1 MGNYEIGVDIGG
13 TFTDVILIDPS
24 GRVNSHKLLSTP
36 DNFSNAMI
44 KGIEQICARA
54 NIEPSSI
61 TKIVHGT
68 TVVTNA
74 CIEMKG
80 AKVGLLTTQGFR
92 DILEIGRGR
101 LPAVLDLTW
110 EKPPPL
116 VPRYL
121 RREVIERID
130 GNGKVKEHLDHE
142 SVEVAVKNLL
152 DENIES
158 IAVCL
163 INSPANP
170 IHEIAVSK
178 IIKHL
183 APNIPLSIS
192 SEVMPMYSE
201 YERTSEV
208 TLNAYVMPLVKQYLT
223 SLKQE
228 LKSIGISAPLYIM
241 QSNGGMTT
249 PENAMAR
256 PIEIIECGP
265 AAGVV
270 GATRLSDHSHSSLIT
285 FDMGGTTA
293 KASIVEEGQVSHAR
307 EYEVGGS
314 LSRASRLLKGSGYVV
329 RVASIDI
336 AEIGAGGGS
345 ILKIDAGG
353 GVAIGPE
360 SAGADPGPACYD
372 LGGIN
377 PTIADADLVLGYI
390 NPKHLCGGTYPL
402 NSRKAEKALASD
414 IGPALGLD
422 VVEAAYGIY
431 QLANARMMRAIKSV
445 SSERGRDPS
454 KFSLHAFGGAG
465 PVHAA
470 GVAKGL
476 GMNRIVIPPAPGV
489 FSAFGLLTGN
499 IERHFSRSFS
509 RPWNKSSFVEA
520 NSIID
525 DLEKEASST
534 MSLWAGKDW
543 DNDLSINRLM
553 DLQYEGQGS
562 SLSIALRGNSNVPT
576 SVETIADLFETLH
589 KETFGHFLPN
599 HPIRTTGLR
608 LIASISASV
617 EPKKVSFNAPAFK
630 ISDASRPAYWG
641 PNHGLIDT
649 PVATLA
655 NIRNGLHGPILIDSY
670 DTTIVVPP
678 NAWVEKNPNAGVTIY
693 LD

>member
-80 AKVGLLTTQGFR
+80 AKVGLLTTHGFR

-101 LPAVLDLTW
+101 LPAVLDLSW

-314 LSRASRLLKGSGYVV
+314 LNRASRLLKGSGYVV

-402 NSRKAEKALASD
+402 NSGKAEQALASD

-630 ISDASRPAYWG
+630 ILDASRPAYWG

-649 PVATLA
+649 PVETLA

>member
-80 AKVGLLTTQGFR
+80 AKVGLLTTHGFR

-101 LPAVLDLTW
+101 LPAVLDLSW

-314 LSRASRLLKGSGYVV
+314 LNRASRLLKGSGYVV

-402 NSRKAEKALASD
+402 NSGKAEKALASD

-630 ISDASRPAYWG
+630 ILDASRPAYWG

-649 PVATLA
+649 PVETLA

>member
-80 AKVGLLTTQGFR
+80 AKVGLLTTHGFR

-101 LPAVLDLTW
+101 LPAVLDLSW

-314 LSRASRLLKGSGYVV
+314 LNRASRLLKGSGYVV

-402 NSRKAEKALASD
+402 NSHKAEKALASD

-649 PVATLA
+649 PVETLA

>member
-36 DNFSNAMI
+36 DDFSNAMI

-101 LPAVLDLTW
+101 LPAVLDLSW

-314 LSRASRLLKGSGYVV
+314 LNRASRLLKGSGYVV

-402 NSRKAEKALASD
+402 NSGKAEKALASD

-630 ISDASRPAYWG
+630 ILDASRPAYWG

-649 PVATLA
+649 PVETLA

>member
-36 DNFSNAMI
+36 DDFSNAMI

-101 LPAVLDLTW
+101 LPAVLDLSW

-307 EYEVGGS
+307 EYEVGGG
-314 LSRASRLLKGSGYVV
+314 LNRASRLLKGSGYVV

-402 NSRKAEKALASD
+402 NSHKAEKALASD

-630 ISDASRPAYWG
+630 ILDASRPAYWG

-649 PVATLA
+649 PVETLA

>member
-24 GRVNSHKLLSTP
+24 GKVNSHKLLSTP

-80 AKVGLLTTQGFR
+80 AKVGLLTTHGFR

-101 LPAVLDLTW
+101 LPAVLDLSW

-314 LSRASRLLKGSGYVV
+314 LNRASRLLKGSGYVV

-402 NSRKAEKALASD
+402 NSGKAEKALASD

-630 ISDASRPAYWG
+630 ILDASRPAYWG

-649 PVATLA
+649 PVETLA

>member
-101 LPAVLDLTW
+101 LPAVLDLSW

-314 LSRASRLLKGSGYVV
+314 LNRASRLLKGSGYVV

-402 NSRKAEKALASD
+402 NSHKAEKALASD

-649 PVATLA
+649 PVETLA

>member
-61 TKIVHGT
+61 AKIVHGT

-101 LPAVLDLTW
+101 LPAVLDLSW

-630 ISDASRPAYWG
+630 ILDASRPAYWG

-649 PVATLA
+649 PVETLA

>member
-36 DNFSNAMI
+36 DDFSNAMI

-80 AKVGLLTTQGFR
+80 AKVGLLTTHGFR

-101 LPAVLDLTW
+101 LPAVLDLSW

-314 LSRASRLLKGSGYVV
+314 LNRASRLLKGSGYVV

-402 NSRKAEKALASD
+402 NSGKAEKALASD

-630 ISDASRPAYWG
+630 ILDASRPAYWG

-649 PVATLA
+649 PVETLA

>member
-1 MGNYEIGVDIGG
+1 
-13 TFTDVILIDPS
+13 
-24 GRVNSHKLLSTP
+24 
-36 DNFSNAMI
+36 
-44 KGIEQICARA
+44 
-54 NIEPSSI
+54 
-61 TKIVHGT
+61 
-68 TVVTNA
+68 
-74 CIEMKG
+74 
-80 AKVGLLTTQGFR
+80 
-92 DILEIGRGR
+92 
-101 LPAVLDLTW
+101 
-110 EKPPPL
+110 
-116 VPRYL
+116 
-121 RREVIERID
+121 
-130 GNGKVKEHLDHE
+130 
-142 SVEVAVKNLL
+142 
-152 DENIES
+152 
-158 IAVCL
+158 
-163 INSPANP
+163 
-170 IHEIAVSK
+170 
-178 IIKHL
+178 
-183 APNIPLSIS
+183 
-192 SEVMPMYSE
+192 
-201 YERTSEV
+201 
-208 TLNAYVMPLVKQYLT
+208 
-223 SLKQE
+223 
-228 LKSIGISAPLYIM
+228 M

-314 LSRASRLLKGSGYVV
+314 LNRASRLLKGSGYVV

-402 NSRKAEKALASD
+402 NSGKAEKALASD
-414 IGPALGLD
+414 IGPALGLG

-553 DLQYEGQGS
+553 DLQYDGQGS

-630 ISDASRPAYWG
+630 ILDASRPAYWG
-641 PNHGLIDT
+641 PNHGLLDT
-649 PVATLA
+649 PVETLA

>member
-36 DNFSNAMI
+36 DDFSNAMI

-80 AKVGLLTTQGFR
+80 AKVGLLTTHGFR

-101 LPAVLDLTW
+101 LPAVLDLSW

-192 SEVMPMYSE
+192 TEVMPMYSE

-314 LSRASRLLKGSGYVV
+314 LNRASRLLKGSGYVV

-402 NSRKAEKALASD
+402 NSGKAEKALASD

-630 ISDASRPAYWG
+630 ILDASRPAYWG

-649 PVATLA
+649 PVETLA

>member
-36 DNFSNAMI
+36 DDFSNAMI

-80 AKVGLLTTQGFR
+80 AKVGLLTTHGFR

-101 LPAVLDLTW
+101 LPAVLDLSW

-152 DENIES
+152 DENVES

-314 LSRASRLLKGSGYVV
+314 LNRASRLLKGSGYVV

-402 NSRKAEKALASD
+402 NSGKAEKALASD

-630 ISDASRPAYWG
+630 ILDASRPAYWG

-649 PVATLA
+649 PVETLA

>member
-36 DNFSNAMI
+36 DDFSNAMI

-80 AKVGLLTTQGFR
+80 AKVGLLTTHGFR

-101 LPAVLDLTW
+101 LPAVLDLSW

-314 LSRASRLLKGSGYVV
+314 LNRASRLLKGSGYVV

-402 NSRKAEKALASD
+402 NSHKAEKALASD

-649 PVATLA
+649 PVETLA

>member
-36 DNFSNAMI
+36 DDFSNAMI

-101 LPAVLDLTW
+101 LPAVLDLSW

-307 EYEVGGS
+307 EYEVGGG
-314 LSRASRLLKGSGYVV
+314 LNRASRLLKGSGYVV

-402 NSRKAEKALASD
+402 NSGKAEKALASD

-630 ISDASRPAYWG
+630 ILDASRPAYWG

-649 PVATLA
+649 PVETLA

>member
-36 DNFSNAMI
+36 DDFSNAMI

-80 AKVGLLTTQGFR
+80 AKVGLLTTHGFR

-101 LPAVLDLTW
+101 LPAVLDLSW

-228 LKSIGISAPLYIM
+228 LNSIGISAPLYIM

-314 LSRASRLLKGSGYVV
+314 LNRASRLLKGSGYVV

-402 NSRKAEKALASD
+402 NSGKAEKALASD

-543 DNDLSINRLM
+543 DNDLSINRLT

-649 PVATLA
+649 PVETLA

>member
-402 NSRKAEKALASD
+402 NSGKAEKALASD

>member
-36 DNFSNAMI
+36 DDFSNAMI

-101 LPAVLDLTW
+101 LPAVLDLSW

-192 SEVMPMYSE
+192 TEVMPMYSE

-307 EYEVGGS
+307 EYEVGGG
-314 LSRASRLLKGSGYVV
+314 LNRASRLLKGSGYVV

-402 NSRKAEKALASD
+402 NSHKAEKALASD

-649 PVATLA
+649 PVETLA

>member
-24 GRVNSHKLLSTP
+24 GSVHSHKLLSTP

-101 LPAVLDLTW
+101 LPAVLDLSW

-470 GVAKGL
+470 GVARGL

>member
-36 DNFSNAMI
+36 DDFSNAMI

-80 AKVGLLTTQGFR
+80 AKVGLLTTHGFR

-101 LPAVLDLTW
+101 LPAVLDLSW

-192 SEVMPMYSE
+192 TEVMPMYSE

-314 LSRASRLLKGSGYVV
+314 LNRASRLLKGSGYVV

-402 NSRKAEKALASD
+402 NSHKAEKALASD

-649 PVATLA
+649 PVETLA

>member
-1 MGNYEIGVDIGG
+1 MGGYAFAVDIGG
-13 TFTDVILIDPS
+13 TFTDLVFLTTD
-24 GRVNSHKLLSTP
+24 GRLQKRKVSSTP
-36 DNFSNAMI
+36 QDYAEAI
-44 KGIEQICARA
+44 VAGIEDALGTDDIRPHVQ
-54 NIEPSSI
+54 E
-61 TKIVHGT
+61 IVHAT
-68 TVVTNA
+68 TVATNA
-74 CIEMKG
+74 ILERRG
-80 AKVGLLTTQGFR
+80 ARTALITTHGFR
-92 DILEIGRGR
+92 DVLELRRIRIP
-101 LPAVLDLTW
+101 LSYDLGW

-223 SLKQE
+223 SLQQE

-307 EYEVGGS
+307 EYEVGGG
-314 LSRASRLLKGSGYVV
+314 LNRASRLLKGSGYVV

-402 NSRKAEKALASD
+402 NSGKAEKALASD

-553 DLQYEGQGS
+553 DLQYDGQGS
-562 SLSIALRGNSNVPT
+562 SLSIALRRNSNVPT

-617 EPKKVSFNAPAFK
+617 DPKKVSFNAPAFK
-630 ISDASRPAYWG
+630 VSNASRPAYWG

-649 PVATLA
+649 PVETLA

>member
-13 TFTDVILIDPS
+13 TFTDVILINPS
-24 GRVNSHKLLSTP
+24 GNVYSHKLLSTP

-44 KGIEQICARA
+44 KGIEQICSLA
-54 NIEPSSI
+54 NIEPGSI

-80 AKVGLLTTQGFR
+80 AKVGLLTTRGFR

-101 LPAVLDLTW
+101 LPAVLDLSW

-116 VPRYL
+116 VPRNL
-121 RREVIERID
+121 RLEVIERID
-130 GNGKVKEHLDHE
+130 GNGKVKEPLDHE
-142 SVEVAVKNLL
+142 SVEIAVKNLL

-170 IHEIAVSK
+170 MHEIAVSK
-178 IIKHL
+178 IIKNL
-183 APNIPLSIS
+183 APNMPLSIS

-208 TLNAYVMPLVKQYLT
+208 ALNAYVMPLVKQYLT
-223 SLKQE
+223 SLEHE
-228 LKSIGISAPLYIM
+228 LNSIGIKAPLYIM

-270 GATRLSDHSHSSLIT
+270 GATRLSGHSDSSLIT

-307 EYEVGGS
+307 EYEVGGG
-314 LSRASRLLKGSGYVV
+314 LNRASRLLKGSGYVV

-360 SAGADPGPACYD
+360 SAGANPGPACYG
-372 LGGIN
+372 LGGIL

-402 NSRKAEKALASD
+402 NSGEAEKALASD
-414 IGPALGLD
+414 IAPALGLD
-422 VVEAAYGIY
+422 IIEAAYGIY

-445 SSERGRDPS
+445 SSERGRDPR

-476 GMNRIVIPPAPGV
+476 GMNCIVIPPAPGV

-509 RPWNKSSFVEA
+509 RPWDKSSLAEA

-525 DLEKEASST
+525 DLESEARST

-543 DNDLSINRLM
+543 DNELSINRLL
-553 DLQYEGQGS
+553 DLQYDGQGS
-562 SLSIALRGNSNVPT
+562 SLSIAFRENLNSPT
-576 SVETIADLFETLH
+576 SVEKITALFETLH
-589 KETFGHFLPN
+589 KETFGHFLPQ
-599 HPIRTTGLR
+599 HPIRATSLR
-608 LIASISASV
+608 LIASIPASI
-617 EPKKVSFNAPAFK
+617 EPNKVSFNAPAFK
-630 ISDASRPAYWG
+630 ISATSRPAYWG
-641 PNHGLIDT
+641 PNHGLLDT
-649 PVATLA
+649 PIESLGS
-655 NIRNGLHGPILIDSY
+655 IRNGLRGPILIDSY

-678 NAWVEKNPNAGVTIY
+678 DAWVEQNPNAGVTIY
-693 LD
+693 FD

>member
-36 DNFSNAMI
+36 DDFSNAMI

-80 AKVGLLTTQGFR
+80 AKVGLLTTHGFR

-101 LPAVLDLTW
+101 LPAVLDLSW

-307 EYEVGGS
+307 EYEVGGG
-314 LSRASRLLKGSGYVV
+314 LNRASRLLKGSGYVV

-402 NSRKAEKALASD
+402 NSHKAEKALASD

-630 ISDASRPAYWG
+630 ILDASRPAYWG

-649 PVATLA
+649 PVETLA

>member
-80 AKVGLLTTQGFR
+80 AKVGLLTTRGFR

-101 LPAVLDLTW
+101 LPAVLDLSW

-223 SLKQE
+223 TLKQE

-314 LSRASRLLKGSGYVV
+314 LNRASRLLKGSGYVV

-402 NSRKAEKALASD
+402 NSGKAEKALASD

-509 RPWNKSSFVEA
+509 RPWNKPSFVEA

-630 ISDASRPAYWG
+630 ILDASRPAYWG

-649 PVATLA
+649 PVETLA

-693 LD
+693 LE

>member
-36 DNFSNAMI
+36 DDFSNAMI

-101 LPAVLDLTW
+101 LPAVLDLSW

-270 GATRLSDHSHSSLIT
+270 GATRLSDHGHSSLIT

-314 LSRASRLLKGSGYVV
+314 LNRASRLLKGSGYVV

-402 NSRKAEKALASD
+402 NSHKAEKALASD

-649 PVATLA
+649 PVETLA

>member
-80 AKVGLLTTQGFR
+80 AKVGLLTTHGFR

-101 LPAVLDLTW
+101 LPAVLDLSW

-307 EYEVGGS
+307 EYEVGGG
-314 LSRASRLLKGSGYVV
+314 LNRASRLLKGSGYVV

-402 NSRKAEKALASD
+402 NSGKAEKALASD

-630 ISDASRPAYWG
+630 ILDASRPAYWG

-649 PVATLA
+649 PVETLA

>member
-54 NIEPSSI
+54 NIELSSI

-80 AKVGLLTTQGFR
+80 AKVGLLTTRGFR

-101 LPAVLDLTW
+101 LPAVLDLSW

-228 LKSIGISAPLYIM
+228 LNSIGISAPLYIM

-314 LSRASRLLKGSGYVV
+314 LNRASRLLKGSGYVV

-402 NSRKAEKALASD
+402 NSGKAEKALASD

-553 DLQYEGQGS
+553 DLQYDGQGS

-617 EPKKVSFNAPAFK
+617 EPRKVSFNAPAFK

-649 PVATLA
+649 PVETLA

>member
-54 NIEPSSI
+54 NIELSSI

-80 AKVGLLTTQGFR
+80 AKVGLLTTRGFR

-101 LPAVLDLTW
+101 LPAVLDLSW

-228 LKSIGISAPLYIM
+228 LNSIGISAPLYIM

-314 LSRASRLLKGSGYVV
+314 LNRASRLLKGSGYVV

-402 NSRKAEKALASD
+402 NSGKAEKALASD

-553 DLQYEGQGS
+553 DLQYDGQGS

-649 PVATLA
+649 PVETLA

>member
-101 LPAVLDLTW
+101 LPAVLDLSW

-307 EYEVGGS
+307 EYEVGGG
-314 LSRASRLLKGSGYVV
+314 LNRASRLLKGSGYVV

-402 NSRKAEKALASD
+402 NSGKAEKALASD

-630 ISDASRPAYWG
+630 ILDASRPAYWG

-649 PVATLA
+649 PVETLA

>member
-24 GRVNSHKLLSTP
+24 GKVNSHKLLSTP

-80 AKVGLLTTQGFR
+80 AKVGLLTTYGFR

-101 LPAVLDLTW
+101 LPAVLDLSW

-314 LSRASRLLKGSGYVV
+314 LNRASRLLKGSGYVV

-402 NSRKAEKALASD
+402 NSGKAEKALASD

-649 PVATLA
+649 PVETLA

-678 NAWVEKNPNAGVTIY
+678 NAWVETNPNAGVTIY

>member
-36 DNFSNAMI
+36 DDFSNAMI

-80 AKVGLLTTQGFR
+80 AKVGLLTTHGFR

-101 LPAVLDLTW
+101 LPAVLDLSW

-314 LSRASRLLKGSGYVV
+314 LNRASRLLKGSGYVV

-402 NSRKAEKALASD
+402 NSGKAEQALASD

-630 ISDASRPAYWG
+630 ILDASRPAYWG

-649 PVATLA
+649 PVETLA

>member
-36 DNFSNAMI
+36 DDFSNAMI

-80 AKVGLLTTQGFR
+80 AKVGLLTTHGFR

-101 LPAVLDLTW
+101 LPAVLDLSW

-314 LSRASRLLKGSGYVV
+314 LNRASRLLKGSGYVV

-402 NSRKAEKALASD
+402 NSGKAEKALASD

-422 VVEAAYGIY
+422 VVEAAYGVY

-630 ISDASRPAYWG
+630 ILDASRPAYWG

-649 PVATLA
+649 PVETLA

>member
-36 DNFSNAMI
+36 DDFSNAMI

-101 LPAVLDLTW
+101 LPAVLDLSW

-293 KASIVEEGQVSHAR
+293 KASIVEEGQVSHAK
-307 EYEVGGS
+307 EYEVGGG
-314 LSRASRLLKGSGYVV
+314 LNRASRLLKGSGYVV

-402 NSRKAEKALASD
+402 NSGKAEKALASD

-630 ISDASRPAYWG
+630 ILDASRPAYWG

-649 PVATLA
+649 PVETLA

>member
-80 AKVGLLTTQGFR
+80 AKVGLLTTHGFR

-101 LPAVLDLTW
+101 LPAVLDLSW

-163 INSPANP
+163 INTCKPDTRN
-170 IHEIAVSK
+170 VSK

-183 APNIPLSIS
+183 AQIYLC

-285 FDMGGTTA
+285 FDMG
-293 KASIVEEGQVSHAR
+293 ICQINCQVPR
-307 EYEVGGS
+307 ELMAPQPY
-314 LSRASRLLKGSGYVV
+314 LLKGSGYVV

-402 NSRKAEKALASD
+402 NSGKAEKALASD

-454 KFSLHAFGGAG
+454 KFSLHAFGGANTLQ
-465 PVHAA
+465 VSL
-470 GVAKGL
+470 K
-476 GMNRIVIPPAPGV
+476 
-489 FSAFGLLTGN
+489 
-499 IERHFSRSFS
+499 
-509 RPWNKSSFVEA
+509 
-520 NSIID
+520 
-525 DLEKEASST
+525 DL
-534 MSLWAGKDW
+534 
-543 DNDLSINRLM
+543 
-553 DLQYEGQGS
+553 
-562 SLSIALRGNSNVPT
+562 V
-576 SVETIADLFETLH
+576 
-589 KETFGHFLPN
+589 
-599 HPIRTTGLR
+599 
-608 LIASISASV
+608 
-617 EPKKVSFNAPAFK
+617 
-630 ISDASRPAYWG
+630 
-641 PNHGLIDT
+641 
-649 PVATLA
+649 
-655 NIRNGLHGPILIDSY
+655 
-670 DTTIVVPP
+670 
-678 NAWVEKNPNAGVTIY
+678 
-693 LD
+693 

>member
-54 NIEPSSI
+54 NVELSSI

-80 AKVGLLTTQGFR
+80 AKVGLLTTRGFR

-101 LPAVLDLTW
+101 LPAVLDLSW

-228 LKSIGISAPLYIM
+228 LNSIGISAPLYIM

-314 LSRASRLLKGSGYVV
+314 LNRASRLLKGSGYVV

-402 NSRKAEKALASD
+402 NSGKAEKALASD

-543 DNDLSINRLM
+543 DNDLSINRLI
-553 DLQYEGQGS
+553 DLQYDGQGS
-562 SLSIALRGNSNVPT
+562 SLTIALRGNSNVPT

-617 EPKKVSFNAPAFK
+617 EPRKVSFNAPAFK

-649 PVATLA
+649 PVETLA

>member
-36 DNFSNAMI
+36 GDFSNAMI

-80 AKVGLLTTQGFR
+80 AKVGLLTTHGFR

-101 LPAVLDLTW
+101 LPAVLDLSW

-192 SEVMPMYSE
+192 TEVMPMYSE

-314 LSRASRLLKGSGYVV
+314 LNRASRLLKGSGYVV

-402 NSRKAEKALASD
+402 NSGKAEKALASD

-649 PVATLA
+649 PVETLA